1 MKVFLTGA
9 TGFVGLSVL
18 KRLVSVGH
26 IVKCLVQNVEKA
38 GMVREAGGVP
48 VLGDLLVPAPWSES
62 VTDCDIVI
70 SASSPFRITERL
82 SLHEAERR
90 AEAHAEMVGNLI
102 HAASHS
108 HVQALVLTY
117 HVTAFGNQ
125 GEKWASEIRTIDPVG
140 LSRPTAGKYWDIE
153 RAARRAGLPTIEV
166 FPGWVYGPGSWF
178 KHYVVDGLKAGT
190 ARVVGAGNNYK
201 SLIHI
206 DDLAEGFRLI
216 LAKMPVGERFC
227 FVDSNPIIQSEL
239 FKVVAGEM
247 GLAVPERIDYNLFA
261 DTMGEVMAEAFSSS
275 VRVSNAK
282 AINELGFKPR
292 YDSFRQGVTA
302 VLKEMRVIT
311 EEKEL
316 PKAAGF

>member
-9 TGFVGLSVL
+9 TGFVGLSIL
-18 KRLVSVGH
+18 KELVSVGH
-26 IVKCLVQNVEKA
+26 TVKGLAQDTAKA
-38 GMVREAGGVP
+38 EAVRSAGGIP

-62 VTDCDIVI
+62 VKDSDVVI
-70 SASSPFRITERL
+70 SASSPFHITERL

-102 HAASHS
+102 HASTNA
-108 HVQALVLTY
+108 HVQALILTY

-125 GEKWASEIRTIDPVG
+125 GDHWASEVRMIDPVG

-190 ARVVGAGNNYK
+190 ARIVGAGNNYK

-206 DDLAEGFRLI
+206 DDLAAGFRLI
-216 LAKMPVGERFC
+216 LDKMPVGERFC
-227 FVDSNPIIQSEL
+227 LVDSTPIMQNEFI
-239 FKVVAGEM
+239 KVVAGEM
-247 GLAVPERIDYNLFA
+247 GLTTPDHIDYTRFA
-261 DTMGEVMAEAFSSS
+261 DTMGEVLAEALSSS

-282 AINELGFKPR
+282 AINELGFKPK
-292 YDSFRQGVTA
+292 YDNCRQGVA
-302 VLKEMRVIT
+302 DVLQEMGIRIS
-311 EEKEL
+311 E
-316 PKAAGF
+316 KAA